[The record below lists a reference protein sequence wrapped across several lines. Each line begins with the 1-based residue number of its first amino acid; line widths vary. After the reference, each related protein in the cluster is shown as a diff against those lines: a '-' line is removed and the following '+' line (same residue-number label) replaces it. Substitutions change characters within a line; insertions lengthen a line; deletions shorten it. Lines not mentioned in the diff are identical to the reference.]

1 MVPGVYDDAYN
12 EALRLRDER
21 TIHLST
27 RLTMKM

>member
-12 EALRLRDER
+12 EALRLRDEKNY
-21 TIHLST
+21 TFIT